1 MITLDTGENKI
12 LCNALHT
19 HWLTLLFI
27 RAGNFWYVS
36 DQLGEKAGYL
46 RAEVVEENNPLPP
59 VNGWQFPK
67 EDEWSDDNSLQCSR
81 EPSAPC
87 KEIEVELF
95 VNCPT

>member
-1 MITLDTGENKI
+1 MKTRFFAMLCTHTG
-12 LCNALHT
+12 LLS
-19 HWLTLLFI
+19 LFI
-27 RAGNFWYVS
+27 RAGDFWYVS
-36 DQLGEKAGYL
+36 DQLGEECAIL

-67 EDEWSDDNSLQCSR
+67 EGEWSSDDNSLQCSR

-95 VNCPT
+95 VNFPT